1 MSRERVTAVN
11 ITNHMYRG
19 LAGEGMLSH
28 CGSVIQDSKNV
39 LASLYI
45 ILTLNYIL
53 QENIG
58 VGGVLGLLWF
68 QRK

>member
-11 ITNHMYRG
+11 ITNHMYHG

-28 CGSVIQDSKNV
+28 CGSVSQDSKNV
-39 LASLYI
+39 LALLYI

>member
-1 MSRERVTAVN
+1 
-11 ITNHMYRG
+11 MYRG

-28 CGSVIQDSKNV
+28 CGSVSQDSKNV
-39 LASLYI
+39 LALLYI